1 MLCNILL
8 NKKHRI
14 LMTYLTAKNVLEKV
28 KLVTVNL
35 QIRDIDIVEAYK
47 MIDYTDSDIK
57 DLRKNVEREFHI

>member
-1 MLCNILL
+1 
-8 NKKHRI
+8 
-14 LMTYLTAKNVLEKV
+14 MTFLTAKNVLETV

-57 DLRKNVEREFHI
+57 DLTKMWKESFTYSYRTVRG